1 MLVSFSFADIF
12 PGLGL
17 GALAAGSTKITD
29 HDMYVAAVALEKQVS
44 EEQLAS
50 GCVYPPWS
58 TIREVSAKIAAEVA
72 ANAYKTGVA
81 TNLPQPRIC
90 WHTVNQSCTTHWNKG
105 RFLSCNGR
113 VIMKIMKVSGRSS
126 NS

>member
-81 TNLPQPRIC
+81 TNLPQPKDLLAYC
-90 WHTVNQSCTTHWNKG
+90 KS
-105 RFLSCNGR
+105 
-113 VIMKIMKVSGRSS
+113 IMYDPLEQGTFSKL
-126 NS
+126 